1 MPKDA
6 LAIARAYH
14 NSWTAGDFATAI
26 ALLSDQLQVEV
37 PINDYP
43 TMDSFAAALVR
54 FGSQVKSVELLS
66 EMAEGNQAML
76 LYDMQVVSLGTMRIV
91 EHFTVADDK
100 IVRLRQIHDT
110 ALLGRLERDPLPGR

>member
-14 NSWTAGDFATAI
+14 NGWTAGDFATAI